1 MATSPIAPGTRVFV
15 KARGKVIPAVVVG
28 TLGPTNLVWVRVNE
42 EEPTLVSTRD
52 ILDDPQPDPPHDPND
67 DPALWE
73 TETF

>member
-1 MATSPIAPGTRVFV
+1 MAMSPIAPGTRVHV

-28 TLGPTNLVWVRVNE
+28 SLGPTSLVWVRVNE
-42 EEPTLVSTRD
+42 EEPLLVNTRD
-52 ILDDPQPDPPHDPND
+52 ILDDPQPDSPPDAND